1 MKKPQSGK
9 SDYHLRVYETRSE
22 LIVPGVDPVVFE
34 EGELSAE
41 AAARSAN
48 IVAQLESGFLEK
60 VLDEASKAKTALD
73 VEMRAAI
80 DGLVGEVTS
89 EVGRA
94 LVALLYLQLVIK
106 TIEPKQSIRL
116 HKGSGRRTGFGWKE
130 GLSMRTIDANFVT
143 PFLRKNKLLKLNKFG
158 LFMTRSLA
166 ENYPYSRVYK
176 AESRG
181 GKEQWLDAIDL
192 IESGSTKPREALIY
206 MTSQLRSEAAEFSAQ
221 AGETIA
227 TFEKKRRSISTIE
240 QAAGLLVEHMRNSDY
255 AARIMEIGMHALM
268 QALSDLHYL
277 GDLELVPLSQMR
289 SANKKHGN
297 VGDIELK
304 NGSKI
309 VEAWDAKYEKDYLR
323 DEIDELVDKL
333 TDHESV
339 KRAGFVTSKKVK
351 VFPEIELK
359 RTDVRESMGTEIV
372 ICTFSDW
379 AKDQASRAR
388 QNGAKTEM
396 ALANQW
402 ILAYIETL
410 ALKRIEMAPIDEPSI
425 VWLKSFKGIL
435 LKV

>member
-1 MKKPQSGK
+1 MKKNPKIK
-9 SDYHLRVYETRSE
+9 SDYHLRVYEDRSE
-22 LIVPGVDPVVFE
+22 LIVPGLNPVIFE
-34 EGELSAE
+34 EGELSAPATE
-41 AAARSAN
+41 RYAK

-60 VLDEASKAKTALD
+60 TLLDSKKSKAVPEIGMKAS
-73 VEMRAAI
+73 I
-80 DGLVGEVTS
+80 DGLIGEVTS

-130 GLSMRTIDANFVT
+130 GLPMRTIDSNFVT
-143 PFLRKNKLLKLNKFG
+143 PFLRKSELLKLNKFG

-192 IESGSTKPREALIY
+192 LESGKTNPRVALLY
-206 MTSQLRSEAAEFSAQ
+206 MTSQLSGGAKEFASQAEEVMNIYQKKQVEIRTIDRASE
-221 AGETIA
+221 
-227 TFEKKRRSISTIE
+227 
-240 QAAGLLVEHMRNSDY
+240 LLVSHMKSSDY
-255 AARIMEIGMHALM
+255 AARIMEISMHALM

-304 NGSKI
+304 LGSRI

-323 DEIDELVDKL
+323 EEIDELVDKL
-333 TDHESV
+333 MDHESV
-339 KRAGFVTSKKVK
+339 KRAGFVTSRPVRR
-351 VFPEIELK
+351 FPEIDKKTLE
-359 RTDVRESMGTEIV
+359 VREATGTEIE
-372 ICTFSDW
+372 ICTFTDW
-379 AKDQASRAR
+379 AKDQASRAK
-388 QNGAKTEM
+388 QHGAKAEQS
-396 ALANQW
+396 LARQW
-402 ILAYIETL
+402 VLAYIETL
-410 ALKRIEMAPIDEPSI
+410 SLRRTEIAPIDEPSI
-425 VWLKSFKGIL
+425 VWLKTFKTVL
-435 LKV
+435 SKA